1 MEKRGGAQEPS
12 RKCIRLRPGG
22 KDLLLPN
29 QVVVL
34 IQFAI
39 DRGIEGVGNK

>member
-1 MEKRGGAQEPS
+1 V
-12 RKCIRLRPGG
+12 RKIEATNGG

-34 IQFAI
+34 IQFEI
-39 DRGIEGVGNK
+39 DRGIEGVGNKGRMINC